1 MTGTKVITPR
11 DPIFA
16 DQMAPRN
23 SLKPQ
28 DIRFNEFQTLCLLL
42 VAGARERSAGQDGV
56 AGSAFP
62 GRGLAAV
69 DFVQMERTVSAA
81 FAARGLQHL
90 FSFVKRD

>member
-1 MTGTKVITPR
+1 MLLG
-11 DPIFA
+11 
-16 DQMAPRN
+16 
-23 SLKPQ
+23 
-28 DIRFNEFQTLCLLL
+28 LL
-42 VAGARERSAGQDGV
+42 VYSKSMGASVERVVVSARERSAGQDSV